1 MATTEQESRISY
13 HVVDVEG
20 WHLPEAD
27 EVTTWLEYVVQH
39 NGRRLQAVNIVF
51 TSDDY
56 LLALNNTHLE
66 HDYFTDIITFDLSK
80 DESAP
85 IWADLFISVERVR
98 DNARQLDEAFIDEL
112 HRVMAHGLLHI
123 CGFDDH
129 NPIAKAEMRRAE
141 ERALGMRMF

>member
-1 MATTEQESRISY
+1 MSDQESRISY
-13 HVVDVEG
+13 HLVDVQDWE
-20 WHLPEAD
+20 LPDEA

-39 NGRRLQAVNIVF
+39 NGRSIQAVNIVF
-51 TSDDY
+51 TSDEY
-56 LLALNNTHLE
+56 LLALNKEHLE
-66 HDYFTDIITFDLSK
+66 HDYFTDIITFDLSQG
-80 DESAP
+80 ETAP

-98 DNARQLDEAFIDEL
+98 DNAQQLGETFIDEL

-129 NPIAKAEMRRAE
+129 TPEDQAEMRRAE